1 MGKKKWFILGSTS
14 YLPKHVDINDLSV
27 EDTEDIGVV
36 DEVDEVDN
44 DRSEPI
50 DSGDNLYYT
59 QEITNT
65 NNVHTLVMNNCSPC
79 HIPEKGG
86 KKKALDNYTAVKDN
100 LPEIIKRIE
109 MYPGEKGFMPFKR
122 ERLNDSTIAV
132 FKAWQAEGM
141 AE

>member
-1 MGKKKWFILGSTS
+1 MKKTLILASFVFAAFIFYQCNPARKTS
-14 YLPKHVDINDLSV
+14 ASIPVTTY
-27 EDTEDIGVV
+27 
-36 DEVDEVDN
+36 
-44 DRSEPI
+44 
-50 DSGDNLYYT
+50 
-59 QEITNT
+59 T

-86 KKKALDNYTAVKDN
+86 KKKSLDNYTAVKDN

-109 MYPGEKGFMPFKR
+109 MHPGEKGFMPFKR